1 MKMSKIVKGIGT
13 TGDVLGTIGT
23 AISVTTT
30 VLGLVGSV
38 IDKKQ
43 QNKLIKDEVAR
54 EVAKAIN
61 KK

>member
-1 MKMSKIVKGIGT
+1 MKMSKIVKRIGT

-23 AISVTTT
+23 VISVTTT
-30 VLGLVGSV
+30 VLGLVGSM

-43 QNKLIKDEVAR
+43 QNKLIKE
-54 EVAKAIN
+54 EVAKQVAAIN

>member
-30 VLGLVGSV
+30 VLGLVGSM

-43 QNKLIKDEVAR
+43 QNKLIKE
-54 EVAKAIN
+54 EVAKQVAAIN

>member
-23 AISVTTT
+23 VISVTTT
-30 VLGLVGSV
+30 VLGLVGSM

-43 QNKLIKDEVAR
+43 QNKLIKE
-54 EVAKAIN
+54 EVAKQVAAIN

>member
-1 MKMSKIVKGIGT
+1 MKMSKIVKRIGT

-30 VLGLVGSV
+30 VLGLVGSL

-43 QNKLIKDEVAR
+43 QNNLIKE
-54 EVAKAIN
+54 EVAKQVAAIN